1 MLRDWV
7 KMRTDLYRD
16 PKVILMADMLLKSSG
31 RDGDVTRG
39 ATRNVMR
46 NATVGALVTV
56 WGVLRHSGRRDGD
69 DLVIPKAQ
77 LTVIDGIAEMAG
89 MGEAMAFVG
98 WAKASSDGVRLPEFF
113 AENNVDPSDDS
124 RAKAAE
130 RQRRYR
136 RNKSVT
142 GDGDSDVTGDVTG
155 DGKGDAR
162 EEKRREEVDSSN
174 TETQEPQG
182 TAKPARVCFR
192 KPNAQDVAEYATGI
206 CANVDPQEFID
217 HYTSNGWKVGKAPM
231 KDWKAAVRNWAKRDL
246 SGKAKT
252 DAAVRAGFTR
262 QAQQD
267 AQWDAFREF
276 ERLAAQDDELDRQ
289 ELVAGGQ
296 DGSQGRGA
304 SNHAALLG
312 KGPGPNDPF

>member
-1 MLRDWV
+1 MGLFLDSIMAGDWI
-7 KMRTDLYRD
+7 
-16 PKVILMADMLLKSSG
+16 KVEHVTPDKPEVWAMAERLGIDADAVVGKLVRIWIWADQQTHDGNARSVTKALLNRVSG
-31 RDGDVTRG
+31 VTG
-39 ATRNVMR
+39 FAEAMINVGWLKAEEAGLVFTNFDR
-46 NATVGALVTV
+46 HNGHTAKKRSLSAKRVETHRASNATVTPEAL
-56 WGVLRHSGRRDGD
+56 
-69 DLVIPKAQ
+69 Q
-77 LTVIDGIAEMAG
+77 
-89 MGEAMAFVG
+89 
-98 WAKASSDGVRLPEFF
+98 
-113 AENNVDPSDDS
+113 
-124 RAKAAE
+124 
-130 RQRRYR
+130 QRY
-136 RNKSVT
+136 KSVT
-142 GDGDSDVTGDVTG
+142 
-155 DGKGDAR
+155 R

-246 SGKAKT
+246 NGKAKT

-289 ELVAGGQ
+289 ELVAGSQ
-296 DGSQGRGA
+296 DGSKGRGA
-304 SNHAALLG
+304 GNHAALLG

>member
-1 MLRDWV
+1 MAGDWI
-7 KMRTDLYRD
+7 
-16 PKVILMADMLLKSSG
+16 KVEHVTPDKPEVWAMAERLGIDADAVVGKLVRIWIWADQQTHDGNARSVTKALLNRVSG
-31 RDGDVTRG
+31 VTGFAEAMIDVGWLKAEETGLVFTNFERHNG
-39 ATRNVMR
+39 HTAKKRSLSAKRVEAHR
-46 NATVGALVTV
+46 ASNATVTPEAL
-56 WGVLRHSGRRDGD
+56 H
-69 DLVIPKAQ
+69 
-77 LTVIDGIAEMAG
+77 
-89 MGEAMAFVG
+89 
-98 WAKASSDGVRLPEFF
+98 
-113 AENNVDPSDDS
+113 
-124 RAKAAE
+124 E
-130 RQRRYR
+130 RY
-136 RNKSVT
+136 KSAT
-142 GDGDSDVTGDVTG
+142 
-155 DGKGDAR
+155 R
-162 EEKRREEVDSSN
+162 EEKRREEIDSSN

-192 KPNAQDVAEYATGI
+192 KPTAQDVAEYATGI

-246 SGKAKT
+246 NGKAKT

-289 ELVAGGQ
+289 ELVAGSQ
-296 DGSQGRGA
+296 DGSKGRGA
-304 SNHAALLG
+304 GNHAALLG

>member
-1 MLRDWV
+1 MAGDWI
-7 KMRTDLYRD
+7 
-16 PKVILMADMLLKSSG
+16 KVEHVTPDKPEVWAMAERLSIDADAVVGKLVRIWIWADQQTHDGNARSVTKALLNRVSG
-31 RDGDVTRG
+31 VTGFAEAMIDVGWLKAEETGLVFTNFERHNG
-39 ATRNVMR
+39 HTAKKRSLSAKRVEAHR
-46 NATVGALVTV
+46 ASNATVTPEAL
-56 WGVLRHSGRRDGD
+56 H
-69 DLVIPKAQ
+69 
-77 LTVIDGIAEMAG
+77 
-89 MGEAMAFVG
+89 
-98 WAKASSDGVRLPEFF
+98 
-113 AENNVDPSDDS
+113 
-124 RAKAAE
+124 E
-130 RQRRYR
+130 RY
-136 RNKSVT
+136 KSAT
-142 GDGDSDVTGDVTG
+142 
-155 DGKGDAR
+155 R
-162 EEKRREEVDSSN
+162 EEKRREEIDSSN

-192 KPNAQDVAEYATGI
+192 KPTAQDVAEYATGI

-289 ELVAGGQ
+289 ELVAGSQ
-296 DGSQGRGA
+296 DGSKGRGA
-304 SNHAALLG
+304 GNHAALLG

>member
-1 MLRDWV
+1 MAGDWV
-7 KMRTDLYRD
+7 KFEHTTPDK
-16 PKVILMADMLLKSSG
+16 PEVWQIAELLG
-31 RDGDVTRG
+31 IDGDAVVGKLLRIWVWADQQTTDGNARSVTF
-39 ATRNVMR
+39 
-46 NATVGALVTV
+46 ALLDRISGVT
-56 WGVLRHSGRRDGD
+56 GF
-69 DLVIPKAQ
+69 A
-77 LTVIDGIAEMAG
+77 
-89 MGEAMAFVG
+89 EAMAAVG
-98 WAKASSDGVRLPEFF
+98 WLVKEGGKVRFINFDRHNGKTAKTRALSAKRVEAHRAS
-113 AENNVDPSDDS
+113 NDS
-124 RAKAAE
+124 VTPAALQ
-130 RQRRYR
+130 QRY
-136 RNKSVT
+136 KSVT
-142 GDGDSDVTGDVTG
+142 
-155 DGKGDAR
+155 R

-246 SGKAKT
+246 NGKAKT

-289 ELVAGGQ
+289 ELVAGSQ
-296 DGSQGRGA
+296 DGGQGRRAG
-304 SNHAALLG
+304 NHAALLG

>member
-1 MLRDWV
+1 MAGDWI
-7 KMRTDLYRD
+7 
-16 PKVILMADMLLKSSG
+16 KVEHVTPDKPEVWAMAERLGIDADAVVGKLVRIWIWADQQTHDGNARSVTKALLNRVSG
-31 RDGDVTRG
+31 VTGFAEAMIDVGWLKAEETGLVFTNFERHNG
-39 ATRNVMR
+39 HTAKKRSLSAKRVEAHR
-46 NATVGALVTV
+46 ASNATVTPEAL
-56 WGVLRHSGRRDGD
+56 H
-69 DLVIPKAQ
+69 
-77 LTVIDGIAEMAG
+77 
-89 MGEAMAFVG
+89 
-98 WAKASSDGVRLPEFF
+98 
-113 AENNVDPSDDS
+113 
-124 RAKAAE
+124 E
-130 RQRRYR
+130 RY
-136 RNKSVT
+136 KSAT
-142 GDGDSDVTGDVTG
+142 
-155 DGKGDAR
+155 R
-162 EEKRREEVDSSN
+162 EEKRREEIDSSN

-192 KPNAQDVAEYATGI
+192 KPTAQDVAEYATGI

-246 SGKAKT
+246 NGKAKT

-289 ELVAGGQ
+289 ELVAGSQ
-296 DGSQGRGA
+296 DGSQGRRAG
-304 SNHAALLG
+304 NHAALLG

>member
-1 MLRDWV
+1 MGLFLDSIMAGDWI
-7 KMRTDLYRD
+7 
-16 PKVILMADMLLKSSG
+16 KVEHVTPDKPEVWAMAERLGIDADAVVGKLVRIWIWADQQTHDGNARSVTKALLNRVSG
-31 RDGDVTRG
+31 VTGFAEAMIDVGWLKAEETGLVFTNFERHNG
-39 ATRNVMR
+39 HTAKKRSLSAKRVEAHR
-46 NATVGALVTV
+46 ASNATVTPEAL
-56 WGVLRHSGRRDGD
+56 H
-69 DLVIPKAQ
+69 
-77 LTVIDGIAEMAG
+77 
-89 MGEAMAFVG
+89 
-98 WAKASSDGVRLPEFF
+98 
-113 AENNVDPSDDS
+113 
-124 RAKAAE
+124 E
-130 RQRRYR
+130 RY
-136 RNKSVT
+136 KSAT
-142 GDGDSDVTGDVTG
+142 
-155 DGKGDAR
+155 R
-162 EEKRREEVDSSN
+162 EEKRREEIDSSN

-192 KPNAQDVAEYATGI
+192 KPTAQDVAEYATGI

-246 SGKAKT
+246 NGKAKT

-289 ELVAGGQ
+289 ELVASSQ

-304 SNHAALLG
+304 GNHAALLG

>member
-1 MLRDWV
+1 MAGDWV
-7 KMRTDLYRD
+7 KFEHTTPDK
-16 PKVILMADMLLKSSG
+16 PEVWQIAELLG
-31 RDGDVTRG
+31 IDGDAVVGKLLRIWVWADQQTTDGNARSVTF
-39 ATRNVMR
+39 
-46 NATVGALVTV
+46 ALLNRISGVT
-56 WGVLRHSGRRDGD
+56 GF
-69 DLVIPKAQ
+69 A
-77 LTVIDGIAEMAG
+77 
-89 MGEAMAFVG
+89 EAMTAVG
-98 WAKASSDGVRLPEFF
+98 WLVKDGAEVRFVNFDRHNGKTAKTRALGAKRVEAHRTS
-113 AENNVDPSDDS
+113 NVSVTQ
-124 RAKAAE
+124 AALQE
-130 RQRRYR
+130 RY
-136 RNKSVT
+136 KSVT
-142 GDGDSDVTGDVTG
+142 
-155 DGKGDAR
+155 R

-246 SGKAKT
+246 NGKAKT

>member
-1 MLRDWV
+1 MSIPWI
-7 KMRTDLYRD
+7 
-16 PKVILMADMLLKSSG
+16 KVEATLPHKPEVMQMA
-31 RDGDVTRG
+31 
-39 ATRNVMR
+39 
-46 NATVGALVTV
+46 
-56 WGVLRHSGRRDGD
+56 
-69 DLVIPKAQ
+69 AQ
-77 LTVIDGIAEMAG
+77 LNTSEHAVVGHLVQFWIWCDGNLTGQCPTFSGTVSGVDRVAG
-89 MGEAMAFVG
+89 CSGFTQAMLDCG
-98 WAKASSDGVRLPEFF
+98 WLKMNGKQFEVCNFEKHLAQSAKTRASE
-113 AENNVDPSDDS
+113 
-124 RAKAAE
+124 AE
-130 RQRRYR
+130 RKRKQRGERDNVPEKPGHTR
-136 RNKSVT
+136 DNVPKKP
-142 GDGDSDVTGDVTG
+142 GP
-155 DGKGDAR
+155 
-162 EEKRREEVDSSN
+162 EEIRGEKINSSN

-192 KPNAQDVAEYATGI
+192 KPSAQDVAEYATGI

-246 SGKAKT
+246 NGKAKT

-289 ELVAGGQ
+289 ELVAGSQ
-296 DGSQGRGA
+296 DGSKGRGA
-304 SNHAALLG
+304 GNHAALLG

>member
-1 MLRDWV
+1 MGLFLDSIMAGDWIKFQHV
-7 KMRTDLYRD
+7 TPDKPEVWKIAD
-16 PKVILMADMLLKSSG
+16 ILGIDADAVVGKLVRIWIWADQQTHDGNARSVTKALLNRVSG
-31 RDGDVTRG
+31 VTGFAQAMIDVGWLKAEETGLVFTNFERHNG
-39 ATRNVMR
+39 HTAKKRSLSAKRVEAHR
-46 NATVGALVTV
+46 ASNATVTPEAL
-56 WGVLRHSGRRDGD
+56 H
-69 DLVIPKAQ
+69 
-77 LTVIDGIAEMAG
+77 
-89 MGEAMAFVG
+89 
-98 WAKASSDGVRLPEFF
+98 
-113 AENNVDPSDDS
+113 
-124 RAKAAE
+124 E
-130 RQRRYR
+130 RY
-136 RNKSVT
+136 KSAT
-142 GDGDSDVTGDVTG
+142 
-155 DGKGDAR
+155 R
-162 EEKRREEVDSSN
+162 EEKRREEIDSSN

-192 KPNAQDVAEYATGI
+192 KPTAQDVAEYATGI

-246 SGKAKT
+246 NGKAKT

-289 ELVAGGQ
+289 ELVAGSQ
-296 DGSQGRGA
+296 DGSKGRGA
-304 SNHAALLG
+304 GNHAALLG

>member
-1 MLRDWV
+1 MSIPWI
-7 KMRTDLYRD
+7 
-16 PKVILMADMLLKSSG
+16 KVEATLPHKPEVMQMA
-31 RDGDVTRG
+31 
-39 ATRNVMR
+39 
-46 NATVGALVTV
+46 
-56 WGVLRHSGRRDGD
+56 
-69 DLVIPKAQ
+69 AQ
-77 LTVIDGIAEMAG
+77 LNTSEHAVVGHLVQFWIWCDGNLTGQCPTFSGTVSGVDRVAG
-89 MGEAMAFVG
+89 CSGFTQAMLDCG
-98 WAKASSDGVRLPEFF
+98 WLKMNGKQFEVCNFEKHLAQSAKTRASE
-113 AENNVDPSDDS
+113 
-124 RAKAAE
+124 AE
-130 RQRRYR
+130 RKRKQRGERDNVPEKPGHTR
-136 RNKSVT
+136 DNVPKKP
-142 GDGDSDVTGDVTG
+142 GP
-155 DGKGDAR
+155 
-162 EEKRREEVDSSN
+162 EEIRGEKINSSN

-192 KPNAQDVAEYATGI
+192 KPSAQDVAEYATGI

-246 SGKAKT
+246 NGKAKT

-289 ELVAGGQ
+289 ELIAGSQ

-304 SNHAALLG
+304 GNHAALLG

>member
-1 MLRDWV
+1 MDSIMAGDWI
-7 KMRTDLYRD
+7 
-16 PKVILMADMLLKSSG
+16 KVEHVTPDKPEVWAMAERLGIDADAVVGKLVRIWIWADQQTHDGNARSVTKALLNRVSG
-31 RDGDVTRG
+31 VTGFAEAMIDVGWLKAEETGLVFTNFERHNG
-39 ATRNVMR
+39 HTAKKRSLSAKRVEAHR
-46 NATVGALVTV
+46 ASNATVTPEAL
-56 WGVLRHSGRRDGD
+56 H
-69 DLVIPKAQ
+69 
-77 LTVIDGIAEMAG
+77 
-89 MGEAMAFVG
+89 
-98 WAKASSDGVRLPEFF
+98 
-113 AENNVDPSDDS
+113 
-124 RAKAAE
+124 E
-130 RQRRYR
+130 RY
-136 RNKSVT
+136 KSAT
-142 GDGDSDVTGDVTG
+142 
-155 DGKGDAR
+155 R
-162 EEKRREEVDSSN
+162 EEKRREEIDSSN

-192 KPNAQDVAEYATGI
+192 KPTAQDVAEYATGI

-246 SGKAKT
+246 NGKAKT

-289 ELVAGGQ
+289 ELVAGSQ
-296 DGSQGRGA
+296 DGSKGRGA
-304 SNHAALLG
+304 GNHAALLG